1 MNRVFKALS
10 DPTRRK
16 ILQLLRDRDLTAG
29 EIASA
34 FVISRPAITKHLE
47 LLRQAELVTSEK
59 RGQFVVY
66 SINLTALQAALSGFL
81 TYFDET
87 QARKPCPEPA
97 PDTADRQTGEAL

>member
-1 MNRVFKALS
+1 MSNVFKALS
-10 DPTRRK
+10 DPTRRR

-29 EIASA
+29 EIAGQ

-66 SINLTALQAALSGFL
+66 SINLSALQAALGGFL
-81 TYFDET
+81 AYFDGV
-87 QARKPCPEPA
+87 QARNTRPQAQPTGDDRVGEP
-97 PDTADRQTGEAL
+97 L